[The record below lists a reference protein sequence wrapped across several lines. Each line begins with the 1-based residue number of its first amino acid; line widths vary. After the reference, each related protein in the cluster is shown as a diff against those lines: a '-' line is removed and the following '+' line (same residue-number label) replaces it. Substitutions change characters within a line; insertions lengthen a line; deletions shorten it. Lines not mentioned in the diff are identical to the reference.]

1 MQDVRG
7 ATEDTAA
14 MTAAVQTPARDLLA
28 HTKSPLQELKSEFP
42 PPPTMAQPSPPTEVV
57 QPTSSAEMVQPTPPA
72 EMVQS
77 TPSAEMVQSTPPAQ
91 VVQSTSPAEVVQ
103 PSPPLIREESS
114 LSHDPSILEY
124 KKQGS
129 PPAAVPEGGVV
140 VAGSQPS
147 DPLQV
152 KAAVRHNGTV
162 KVSPK
167 RETDESPPESG
178 WDPST
183 RSPPPESHSNPG
195 PPAGQPSHD
204 APTRSPSH
212 HNPRPPPHTTLPR
225 PVLQDPQMRHPHHQ
239 GRPMLH
245 APSMGPPMHPPPMG
259 PPPRHFARM
268 GHRAP
273 FHGPMVVMPPHQV
286 SPARHP
292 QRPMVSPP
300 RPEHYRTTLAGQ
312 TSQDPGD
319 ITVPHYQQEPPP
331 GEGPP
336 LQEEAPPYQEG
347 AGYQGEGATGYQG
360 DGATGYQSEGGTG
373 YQGEGA
379 TGYQS
384 EGGTGYQG
392 EGATGYQG
400 EGATGYQGEGAT
412 GYQGEGATGYQGEGA
427 TGYQVRPTRRQ
438 PGTLR
443 ISKWVNPIPPDPDD
457 GQQQVGE
464 QELATKM
471 LQIQSKRFYIDV
483 KQNRRGRF
491 MKVAEIGA
499 DGRRNQVFLA
509 LSTAAEF
516 RDHLSLFS
524 DFYANLGPPNPDTLP
539 EDGKL
544 KSETMVKD
552 NRRYYLD
559 LKENSRGRF
568 LRVSLVSQTIARGG
582 PRCQIAIPAQ
592 GMIEFRDALQELLDE
607 FGTDDGGYK
616 GELPEGRHM
625 RVENKN
631 FYFDIGQN
639 NRGIYMRI
647 SEVKTNFRTAI
658 TIPEKS
664 WSRFRDIFADYVD
677 KMKDGGEKGPSESNK

>member
-1 MQDVRG
+1 MMPGMVRQ
-7 ATEDTAA
+7 
-14 MTAAVQTPARDLLA
+14 AVPQVQPPHMMPPLIMVPPPGQQPRPQMMPPPA
-28 HTKSPLQELKSEFP
+28 PLP
-42 PPPTMAQPSPPTEVV
+42 PPPPHYQDPPAPLPPREGAP
-57 QPTSSAEMVQPTPPA
+57 QYSRQESAE
-72 EMVQS
+72 
-77 TPSAEMVQSTPPAQ
+77 
-91 VVQSTSPAEVVQ
+91 
-103 PSPPLIREESS
+103 
-114 LSHDPSILEY
+114 D
-124 KKQGS
+124 
-129 PPAAVPEGGVV
+129 VPEG
-140 VAGSQPS
+140 
-147 DPLQV
+147 
-152 KAAVRHNGTV
+152 AAA
-162 KVSPK
+162 PY
-167 RETDESPPESG
+167 PPQ
-178 WDPST
+178 
-183 RSPPPESHSNPG
+183 
-195 PPAGQPSHD
+195 A
-204 APTRSPSH
+204 
-212 HNPRPPPHTTLPR
+212 RPPRRHT
-225 PVLQDPQMRHPHHQ
+225 
-239 GRPMLH
+239 
-245 APSMGPPMHPPPMG
+245 
-259 PPPRHFARM
+259 
-268 GHRAP
+268 
-273 FHGPMVVMPPHQV
+273 
-286 SPARHP
+286 
-292 QRPMVSPP
+292 
-300 RPEHYRTTLAGQ
+300 
-312 TSQDPGD
+312 
-319 ITVPHYQQEPPP
+319 
-331 GEGPP
+331 
-336 LQEEAPPYQEG
+336 
-347 AGYQGEGATGYQG
+347 
-360 DGATGYQSEGGTG
+360 
-373 YQGEGA
+373 
-379 TGYQS
+379 
-384 EGGTGYQG
+384 
-392 EGATGYQG
+392 
-400 EGATGYQGEGAT
+400 
-412 GYQGEGATGYQGEGA
+412 
-427 TGYQVRPTRRQ
+427 
-438 PGTLR
+438 GTLR

-524 DFYANLGPPNPDTLP
+524 DFYANLVPRSGPPNPDTLP

-568 LRVSLVSQTIARGG
+568 LRVSCVSQTIARGG